1 MRDTFIVYTEHIEDV
16 EELTNEE
23 AGMLLKALLAYNAGE
38 ALPDD
43 LPSVV
48 RILFKNMRREM
59 DYNHNRYEEQ
69 KQKRSESGKK
79 GMRNRWCTENKTEE
93 DISLDNKNNNVI
105 NEDNKNNNVIN
116 EDNKNN
122 LSVTVTDT
130 VTDTVSAKADSIG
143 NAKALPTRERTR
155 KTIPPTVEEVTEYC
169 RERSNGVDA
178 EHFCNYYEARG
189 WELSKGRKMKD
200 WQAAVRTWE
209 HNGFGRDA
217 PSRSST
223 NPYLE
228 LLREE
233 GLYDAGGN
241 DKDIGYFAPS
251 LSAIADS

>member
-1 MRDTFIVYTEHIEDV
+1 MRETFIVYTEHIEDV

-69 KQKRSESGKK
+69 KQKRSEAGKK
-79 GMRNRWCTENKTEE
+79 GMRNRWGTENKTEE
-93 DISLDNKNNNVI
+93 DISSDNKNNNVI
-105 NEDNKNNNVIN
+105 ND
-116 EDNKNN
+116 DNKNN
-122 LSVTVTDT
+122 LTVTDTDT

-143 NAKALPTRERTR
+143 NAKALQTHTRTR
-155 KTIPPTVEEVTEYC
+155 KNIPPTVDEVTAYC
-169 RERSNGVDA
+169 RERNNGVDA

-217 PSRSST
+217 PSRSSI

-233 GLYDAGGN
+233 GLYDARGN
-241 DKDIGYFAPS
+241 DQDIGYFAPGI
-251 LSAIADS
+251 SAIADS